1 MDLGLI
7 NHKLVNDEYEGREA
21 FVEDLRLVFSN
32 AVEFNR
38 PAAQQAQSQKELNP
52 HFVMDDLAAKTYA
65 IATHLLNYVDHLE
78 LEYFKDDI
86 ADPPATPATAA
97 SITRNGISRDRYTC
111 VLDEDEEAR
120 AKRREEAEAEAAR
133 LSALERAKLSS
144 AELKAAMEAP
154 APAPAP
160 PAITAGDAAVMAAF
174 GELAPKAPAP
184 APAPAAPAPAPTGAA
199 EETKDEDVTM
209 ADAPPARSDVARLAS
224 AALTKDTPPDP
235 PPAEDDAP
243 ALKRVSTGELE
254 EEAAAGKAPE
264 PSDEMAT
271 RLAKLAAG
279 VDEAAERRAAKRLEC
294 RRVRDRAVWPTR
306 VRDSDA
312 DRECRTVLK
321 QLRKLAVKKHSFYFE
336 KMVPF
341 SV

>member
-1 MDLGLI
+1 M
-7 NHKLVNDEYEGREA
+7 
-21 FVEDLRLVFSN
+21 
-32 AVEFNR
+32 
-38 PAAQQAQSQKELNP
+38 
-52 HFVMDDLAAKTYA
+52 
-65 IATHLLNYVDHLE
+65 
-78 LEYFKDDI
+78 
-86 ADPPATPATAA
+86 
-97 SITRNGISRDRYTC
+97 
-111 VLDEDEEAR
+111 DEDEEAR

-144 AELKAAMEAP
+144 AELKAAMETE

-174 GELAPKAPAP
+174 GEMAPA
-184 APAPAAPAPAPTGAA
+184 AAPAPAPTGAA
-199 EETKDEDVTM
+199 EEAKDADGDATM
-209 ADAPPARSDVARLAS
+209 SDAPVRSDVARLAS
-224 AALTKDTPPDP
+224 AALNQDAPPEP
-235 PPAEDDAP
+235 PPADDDAP

>member
-1 MDLGLI
+1 MGVIAKPMDLGLI
-7 NHKLVNDEYEGREA
+7 NHKLTNDEYEGREP

-32 AVEFNR
+32 AVQFNR
-38 PAAQQAQSQKELNP
+38 PAAQQAQSQQELNP

-65 IATHLLNYVDHLE
+65 IATHLLDYVDHLE

-133 LSALERAKLSS
+133 LSALERAKLSES
-144 AELKAAMEAP
+144 ELRAAMDDKP

-174 GELAPKAPAP
+174 GELAPA
-184 APAPAAPAPAPTGAA
+184 AAPAPSGAA
-199 EETKDEDVTM
+199 EEAKDADGDATM
-209 ADAPPARSDVARLAS
+209 SDAPVRSDVARLAS
-224 AALTKDTPPDP
+224 AALNQDAPPEP
-235 PPAEDDAP
+235 PPADDDAP

>member
-1 MDLGLI
+1 M
-7 NHKLVNDEYEGREA
+7 
-21 FVEDLRLVFSN
+21 
-32 AVEFNR
+32 
-38 PAAQQAQSQKELNP
+38 
-52 HFVMDDLAAKTYA
+52 
-65 IATHLLNYVDHLE
+65 
-78 LEYFKDDI
+78 
-86 ADPPATPATAA
+86 
-97 SITRNGISRDRYTC
+97 
-111 VLDEDEEAR
+111 DEDEEAR

-144 AELKAAMEAP
+144 AELKAAMETT
-154 APAPAP
+154 PAPAP

-174 GELAPKAPAP
+174 GEVAPA
-184 APAPAAPAPAPTGAA
+184 AAPAPAPSGAA
-199 EETKDEDVTM
+199 EEAKDGDGDATM
-209 ADAPPARSDVARLAS
+209 ADAPPVRSDVARLAS
-224 AALTKDTPPDP
+224 AALNQDAPPE
-235 PPAEDDAP
+235 PPADDDAP

>member
-1 MDLGLI
+1 MD
-7 NHKLVNDEYEGREA
+7 E
-21 FVEDLRLVFSN
+21 
-32 AVEFNR
+32 
-38 PAAQQAQSQKELNP
+38 
-52 HFVMDDLAAKTYA
+52 
-65 IATHLLNYVDHLE
+65 
-78 LEYFKDDI
+78 
-86 ADPPATPATAA
+86 
-97 SITRNGISRDRYTC
+97 
-111 VLDEDEEAR
+111 
-120 AKRREEAEAEAAR
+120 
-133 LSALERAKLSS
+133 
-144 AELKAAMEAP
+144 

-174 GELAPKAPAP
+174 GELAPPAPAP
-184 APAPAAPAPAPTGAA
+184 APAPAAAV
-199 EETKDEDVTM
+199 EEAKDADGDATM
-209 ADAPPARSDVARLAS
+209 SDAPVRSDVARLAS
-224 AALTKDTPPDP
+224 AAMATDAPPP
-235 PPAEDDAP
+235 PPAEDGEEP

>member
-1 MDLGLI
+1 M
-7 NHKLVNDEYEGREA
+7 
-21 FVEDLRLVFSN
+21 
-32 AVEFNR
+32 
-38 PAAQQAQSQKELNP
+38 
-52 HFVMDDLAAKTYA
+52 
-65 IATHLLNYVDHLE
+65 DHLE

-144 AELKAAMEAP
+144 AELKAAMETE

-174 GELAPKAPAP
+174 GELAPAAP
-184 APAPAAPAPAPTGAA
+184 APAPAAAA
-199 EETKDEDVTM
+199 EEAKDGDGDATM
-209 ADAPPARSDVARLAS
+209 ADAPVRSDVARLAS
-224 AALTKDTPPDP
+224 AALTKDTPPEP
-235 PPAEDDAP
+235 PPADDDAP

-271 RLAKLAAG
+271 RLSQARG
-279 VDEAAERRAAKRLEC
+279 RRRRSGGTTSREASGMS
-294 RRVRDRAVWPTR
+294 TR
-306 VRDSDA
+306 PR
-312 DRECRTVLK
+312 
-321 QLRKLAVKKHSFYFE
+321 
-336 KMVPF
+336 
-341 SV
+341 

>member
-1 MDLGLI
+1 
-7 NHKLVNDEYEGREA
+7 
-21 FVEDLRLVFSN
+21 
-32 AVEFNR
+32 
-38 PAAQQAQSQKELNP
+38 
-52 HFVMDDLAAKTYA
+52 
-65 IATHLLNYVDHLE
+65 
-78 LEYFKDDI
+78 
-86 ADPPATPATAA
+86 
-97 SITRNGISRDRYTC
+97 
-111 VLDEDEEAR
+111 
-120 AKRREEAEAEAAR
+120 
-133 LSALERAKLSS
+133 
-144 AELKAAMEAP
+144 
-154 APAPAP
+154 
-160 PAITAGDAAVMAAF
+160 
-174 GELAPKAPAP
+174 
-184 APAPAAPAPAPTGAA
+184 
-199 EETKDEDVTM
+199 M
-209 ADAPPARSDVARLAS
+209 ADAPVRSDVARLAS
-224 AALTKDTPPDP
+224 AAMATDTPP
-235 PPAEDDAP
+235 PPAEDGEEP

>member
-1 MDLGLI
+1 MTQRLFP
-7 NHKLVNDEYEGREA
+7 NFKLRRR
-21 FVEDLRLVFSN
+21 RL
-32 AVEFNR
+32 
-38 PAAQQAQSQKELNP
+38 
-52 HFVMDDLAAKTYA
+52 H
-65 IATHLLNYVDHLE
+65 DHPRVHASRDSTQ
-78 LEYFKDDI
+78 DDI

-144 AELKAAMEAP
+144 AELKAAMETE

-174 GELAPKAPAP
+174 GEMAPAAAP
-184 APAPAAPAPAPTGAA
+184 APAPAAAV
-199 EETKDEDVTM
+199 EESKDADGDATM
-209 ADAPPARSDVARLAS
+209 ADAPVRSDVARLAS
-224 AALTKDTPPDP
+224 AALTKDTPPEP
-235 PPAEDDAP
+235 PPADDDAP